1 MAPLFT
7 NTPTHKALTEESY
20 LFSIRAKSELTRKK
34 GFLCVNKGIVKI
46 KDGLSRFELVLFR
59 FITIKE
65 MFFVILIDKI
75 IRFVTSILLIIFSG
89 K

>member
-34 GFLCVNKGIVKI
+34 FFLCVNKGIVKNQRWFEPVRI
-46 KDGLSRFELVLFR
+46 ELVLFR
-59 FITIKE
+59 FILIN
-65 MFFVILIDKI
+65 FFVILIHKI
-75 IRFVTSILLIIFSG
+75 IRFVTSILLIIFSE